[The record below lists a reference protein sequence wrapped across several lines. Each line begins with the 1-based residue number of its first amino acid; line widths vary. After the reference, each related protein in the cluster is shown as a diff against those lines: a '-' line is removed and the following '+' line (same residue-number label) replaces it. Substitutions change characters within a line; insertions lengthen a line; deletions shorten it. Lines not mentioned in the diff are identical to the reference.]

1 MKTLNKTLSLV
12 LVLVMVLGLFGVA
25 SATDFKDDAQ
35 IENQKAVQTAVALNI
50 INGKDGNTFDPTG
63 IVKRGEMCKM
73 ICVALNGGTEPTLGT
88 LATPSFTD
96 IAGHWAEKYVE
107 YCYGLGIVAGNGD
120 GTFAPDATVT
130 GVQAAKML
138 LIALGYISDYEGFTG
153 ESWSVKVN
161 TRAMEK
167 GIYED
172 LAIDPNAGLNRDN
185 AAQMVYNTLYAEMV
199 KYDYGIAPGAGT
211 VTGVAQAEDTGKT
224 MLSARY
230 KLNPNTIGVMSKI
243 EYDEKEKAYTYTV
256 DGNTFKT
263 ATDYSALFG
272 MKVQVFWKDKVS
284 SGAPFNYAEDT
295 VYDILPYDSSKLA
308 TANNGLLGEFDAD
321 RETLQVGTGSVKLES
336 NIASVTIGGTFTTY
350 GSQVNLYVDYGT
362 TVVNDTN
369 AFIIKATDELSVV
382 LNGASGIVGSTYNV
396 TFIDNDNNGKVDTV
410 VAIPFTIAKVTYAGA
425 TTTSFNNGVGSMK
438 NEDITLYDGIAKND
452 IVAFYDKNC
461 VPEGKD
467 AVEYQAV
474 KTATVS
480 GVKGAGLGAK
490 FQALGMWFSR
500 VDAYATFAGGMSP
513 ANFALA
519 KNPSNNDT
527 IEFVNVGLLTPYL
540 EVTQAGTTSKD
551 ICVVY
556 QAAVHTPTSGVGT
569 AEVQAKI
576 MLADGTKKTV
586 TVDKVDGSA
595 VGASAT
601 STVALIGKLATYIVN
616 SDGNYELTTVA
627 TSGTTGNLAG
637 YDGASA
643 TGAYVHANEAVA
655 GYELADDAAVIVV
668 QGTAGNH
675 AGTNAARLY
684 TGREIKN
691 LGTNYGTSGQVLY
704 SKVSGF
710 DYARIAVIA
719 HSSFPTATTGSNY
732 AYLTA
737 DTYKTVEDGK
747 TYRNYTMLT
756 ADGAK
761 TYKEE
766 SSAPVTTLT
775 AGIVITYDVTADGLV
790 KNVNIPAIATDAV
803 TGYNESTGKIGF
815 DVAGNSKITSDTK
828 IVYVHSKNSTAG
840 EGAIVEALLD
850 ASENYVPNVRHI
862 LTGDGKEVIFLVVDV
877 DQEMKSLAAVTVAP
891 AAAGTAAELDVL
903 FSTYDT
909 VTVSG
914 NWTAPAAAY
923 TVPEGKTLVVTGTTT
938 LTANTFT
945 VNGTFKTGVIADTNI
960 AQLAIGA
967 KGTLIIAGAAASAA
981 VVGQLEAITTDGAKV
996 TFASA
1001 TTSVAANKWCTTK
1014 GTAATAGNSDGAEAT
1029 KVGATSAIPA
1039 GTYTYGTL
1047 GFSANNVTA
1056 ADLPGWFKA

>member
-130 GVQAAKML
+130 GAQAAKML

-199 KYDYGIAPGAGT
+199 KYEYGIAPGAGT

-230 KLNPNTIGVMSKI
+230 KLDSNTIGVMSKI

-256 DGNTFKT
+256 GASTFKT

-272 MKVQVFWKDKVS
+272 MNVQVFWKDKVS
-284 SGAPFNYAEDT
+284 GGAFNYSEDT
-295 VYDILPYDSSKLA
+295 VYDILPYESSKLA
-308 TANNGLLGEFDAD
+308 TANNGLLGEFDVD
-321 RETLQVGTGSVKLES
+321 KETLQVGTGSVKLD
-336 NIASVTIGGTFTTY
+336 NVIASLPGLNKPA
-350 GSQVNLYVDYGT
+350 SQVDLYVDYGT
-362 TVVNDTN
+362 TAVDTT
-369 AFIIKATDELSVV
+369 AFIVKATDELSVV
-382 LNGASGIVGSTYNV
+382 IDGASIVGNTYNV

-425 TTTSFNNGVGSMK
+425 TTTSFNNGVGSKK

-480 GVKGAGLGAK
+480 GIKGTGLGAK
-490 FQALGMWFSR
+490 FQALGMWFSC
-500 VDAYATFAGGMSP
+500 VDAYATFAASMTP
-513 ANFALA
+513 TDFALA
-519 KNPSNNDT
+519 TYPGNNDT

-556 QAAVHTPTSGVGT
+556 QAAATTPNGVGT

-586 TVDKVDGSA
+586 TVDKVDGTE
-595 VGASAT
+595 VNGNAST
-601 STVALIGKLATYIVN
+601 TVALIGYMATYIVN
-616 SDGNYELTTVA
+616 SDGNYELTTVTA
-627 TSGTTGNLAG
+627 SGTTGNLAG
-637 YDGASA
+637 YDGASNSA
-643 TGAYVHANEAVA
+643 AYVDGNETVA
-655 GYELADDAAVIVV
+655 GYELADDAVVIVV
-668 QGTAGNH
+668 KGTAATHNGAND
-675 AGTNAARLY
+675 AKLY
-684 TGREIKN
+684 TGKEIKN
-691 LGTNYGTSGQVLY
+691 LGGNYGTTAQALY

-710 DYARIAVIA
+710 NYARIAVIA
-719 HSSFPTATTGSNY
+719 NASFPTVTTGSNY

-737 DTYKTVEDGK
+737 DTYQTVEDGK

-756 ADGAK
+756 ADGTK

-766 SSAPVTTLT
+766 SSAAVTEYT
-775 AGIVITYDVTADGLV
+775 AGIVVTYDVTADGLV
-790 KNVNIPAIATDAV
+790 KNVTIPAIATDAV
-803 TGYNESTGKIGF
+803 TGYTESTGKIGF
-815 DVAGNSKITSDTK
+815 AAAGNSKITSDTK
-828 IVYVHSKNSTAG
+828 IVYVHSKNNTAG
-840 EGAIVEALLD
+840 EGAIVEATQNAD
-850 ASENYVPNVRHI
+850 ESYVPNVRHI
-862 LTGDGKEVIFLVVDV
+862 LTADGKEVVFLVVDV
-877 DQEMKSLAAVTVAP
+877 DQEMKAVAAVTVA
-891 AAAGTAAELDVL
+891 AAAADTADELGVL
-903 FSTYDT
+903 LSTYDT

-914 NWTAPAAAY
+914 TFAPTEA
-923 TVPEGKTLVVTGTTT
+923 VEIPEGKTVKATAAT
-938 LTANTFT
+938 LTAD
-945 VNGTFKTGVIADTNI
+945 VTG
-960 AQLAIGA
+960 
-967 KGTLIIAGAAASAA
+967 KGTLA
-981 VVGQLEAITTDGAKV
+981 VGGFTD
-996 TFASA
+996 
-1001 TTSVAANKWCTTK
+1001 
-1014 GTAATAGNSDGAEAT
+1014 
-1029 KVGATSAIPA
+1029 GATSAAFVKCAHVQFGAATLAAVVKAIPTANVKTMSLAAGTSDNVATADGFFATSATAINADVVPA
-1039 GTYTYGTL
+1039 GVYTYYAANALKTG
-1047 GFSANNVTA
+1047 SAAGWYTATA
-1056 ADLPGWFKA
+1056 AAAAQA